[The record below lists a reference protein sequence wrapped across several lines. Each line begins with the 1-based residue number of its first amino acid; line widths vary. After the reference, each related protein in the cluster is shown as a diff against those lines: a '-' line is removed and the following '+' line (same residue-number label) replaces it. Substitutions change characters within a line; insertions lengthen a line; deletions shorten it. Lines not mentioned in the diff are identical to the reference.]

1 MSDTLRDIWRQL
13 GREPM
18 RVFLTLFGIVLGA
31 SSIVFL
37 GSALSAASNA
47 LSRMSQDATG
57 DDITQVYERP
67 VRNMSRA
74 RTFRLLS
81 DADARALAEIEGVP
95 VKNASAMNERMRQ
108 EGSRAGKRVPVGVQG
123 GGTKYMQLQ
132 GLQLEHGRWLDD
144 SEDGERVTVIG
155 NAIWKELFDGAWP
168 LRENSFVLNGAT
180 TMRVVGVVKP
190 RPPLG
195 GGGGDGTW
203 MFDRKMW
210 ISNATFRHV
219 IDSRLDYEEI
229 SMRHEADAD
238 GKLPDLKTVAQR
250 LTPFLENL
258 HLGVRNFEFQSMN
271 QGFQLWMLIT
281 YALGAIMFA
290 SGLVAMVV
298 GGVNVMNA
306 QLVSLHEKTK
316 EYGIRRA
323 LGLSSQGLRSRVLIE
338 ASLYTVSGGLIGMML
353 GLGGAW
359 ALSWALTEW
368 LGEWPFVIVPWSIVA
383 ALGSSVA
390 VGILAGLVPAARAA
404 RLVPSECLRA
414 E

>member
-1 MSDTLRDIWRQL
+1 
-13 GREPM
+13 
-18 RVFLTLFGIVLGA
+18 
-31 SSIVFL
+31 
-37 GSALSAASNA
+37 
-47 LSRMSQDATG
+47 
-57 DDITQVYERP
+57 
-67 VRNMSRA
+67 
-74 RTFRLLS
+74 LLS

-95 VKNASAMNERMRQ
+95 LKNASAMNERMRQ
-108 EGSRAGKRVPVGVQG
+108 EASRGSKRVPVGVQG
-123 GGTKYMQLQ
+123 GGTPYMQLQ
-132 GLQLEHGRWLDD
+132 GLTLEHGRWLMD

-168 LRENSFVLNGAT
+168 LPDNTFILNGAET
-180 TMRVVGVVKP
+180 LRVVGVVKP

-210 ISNATFRHV
+210 ISNATFRRV
-219 IDSRLDYEEI
+219 LDARQDYDEI
-229 SMRHEADAD
+229 SMRHVADD
-238 GKLPDLKTVAQR
+238 QGKLPDLKKVAER

-258 HLGVRNFEFQSMN
+258 HLGVRNFEFQSLN

-323 LGLSSQGLRSRVLIE
+323 LGLSSSGLRSRVLIE
-338 ASLYTVSGGLIGMML
+338 ASLYTVSGGLIGSLL

-359 ALSWALTEW
+359 VLSFALTKW
-368 LGEWPFVIVPWSIVA
+368 IGDWPFVIVPWSIVA
-383 ALGSSVA
+383 ALGSSIA
-390 VGILAGLVPAARAA
+390 VGVLAGLVPAARAA
-404 RLVPSECLRA
+404 KLVPSECLRA

>member
-1 MSDTLRDIWRQL
+1 
-13 GREPM
+13 M

-37 GSALSAASNA
+37 GSALSAASVA
-47 LSRMSQDATG
+47 LSRLSQDATG

-67 VRNMSRA
+67 VRNLSKA

-81 DADARALAEIEGVP
+81 ESDARALAELEMVP
-95 VKNASAMNERMRQ
+95 RTRAAAMNERYRQ
-108 EGSRAGKRVPVGVQG
+108 EGSRGSKRVAIGVQG
-123 GGTKYMQLQ
+123 GGTAYMQLQ
-132 GLQLEHGRWLDD
+132 GLELEHGRWLDEG
-144 SEDGERVTVIG
+144 EDGERVCVIG
-155 NAIWKELFDGAWP
+155 NAVWKDLFDGAWP
-168 LRENSFVLNGAT
+168 LPMDNTFILNGANT
-180 TMRVVGVVKP
+180 LRVIGVLKS

-203 MFDRKMW
+203 MYDRKIW
-210 ISNATFRHV
+210 ISNATFRRV
-219 IDSRLDYEEI
+219 LDPRMDFDEI
-229 SMRHEADAD
+229 AMRHAPGED
-238 GKLPDLKTVAQR
+238 GKLPDLKKVAER
-250 LTPFLENL
+250 LTPLLENL
-258 HLGVRNFEFQSMN
+258 HLGVRNFEFQAMN

-323 LGLSSQGLRSRVLIE
+323 LGLSSAGLQTRVLAE
-338 ASLYTVSGGLIGMML
+338 AGIYTFAGGIIGLGL
-353 GLGGAW
+353 GLGGAFF
-359 ALSWALTEW
+359 LSWALTKW
-368 LGEWPFVIVPWSIVA
+368 VAEWPFIVVPWSLVA
-383 ALGSSVA
+383 AIGSA
-390 VGILAGLVPAARAA
+390 AMVGVLAGLVPARRAA
-404 RLVPSECLRA
+404 KLVPSECLRS

>member
-1 MSDTLRDIWRQL
+1 MDSLRDIWRHL

-18 RVFLTLFGIVLGA
+18 RVFLTLFGIVLGS

-37 GSALSAASNA
+37 GSALSAASQA

-67 VRNMSRA
+67 VRNLSRA

-81 DADARALAEIEGVP
+81 AEDARALAEIEGVSTL
-95 VKNASAMNERMRQ
+95 NSAAMNERMRQ
-108 EGSRAGKRVPVGVQG
+108 EGSRGSKRVPVGIQG
-123 GGTKYMQLQ
+123 GGTAYMRLQ
-132 GLQLEHGRWLDD
+132 GLELEHGRWLADT
-144 SEDGERVTVIG
+144 EDGERVTVIG
-155 NAIWKELFDGAWP
+155 NAVWKDLFDAAWP
-168 LRENSFVLNGAT
+168 LPDNTFVLNGSNT
-180 TMRVVGVVKP
+180 LRVVGVVKS

-203 MFDRKMW
+203 MYDRKIW
-210 ISNATFRHV
+210 VSNATYRRIIDPRENFDEIALRH
-219 IDSRLDYEEI
+219 
-229 SMRHEADAD
+229 APAAD
-238 GKLPDLKTVAQR
+238 GTLPDLKKVAER
-250 LTPFLENL
+250 LTPLLENL
-258 HLGVRNFEFQSMN
+258 HLGVRNFEFQAMN

-323 LGLSSQGLRSRVLIE
+323 LGLSSSGLQRRVLVE
-338 ASLYTVSGGLIGMML
+338 ASLYTLSGGLIGLGFGLAGAFAISWML
-353 GLGGAW
+353 
-359 ALSWALTEW
+359 TKW
-368 LGEWPFVIVPWSIVA
+368 LGNWPFIVVPWSIA
-383 ALGSSVA
+383 AAIGSSVS
-390 VGILAGLVPAARAA
+390 VGLLAGLVPARRAGK
-404 RLVPSECLRA
+404 LVPSECLRA